1 MSNSNRRSWN
11 RLGSSILKNNQI
23 LFLFSISLLVTVWSF
38 SSHVFNATAMISS
51 PTLVVATFVEI
62 MTGDTWQMHL
72 AATLR
77 RVIYAFVLTM
87 IVGTFV
93 GVLTGMSTFWE
104 KALQDYV
111 TVGLALPSL
120 FAAVFSAMWFG
131 FSPVTPMVA
140 GALIAFPFLS
150 QEVYEGVKDIDQELL
165 EMSSSFDI
173 SRMRMTR
180 RVIIESILPQWFGG
194 ARYSFALCWKITTL
208 TELVAAESGVGY
220 MIEFQ
225 LQQLSISGVLAW
237 TILFT
242 TVMMLLEYGVLQQ
255 IEKRAFDWRQDA
267 TIGWS

>member
-1 MSNSNRRSWN
+1 MNTSNPVSWDRFTN
-11 RLGSSILKNNQI
+11 LLVKNNQI
-23 LFLFSISLLVTVWSF
+23 TFLISILLVIFIWFF
-38 SSHVFNATAMISS
+38 SSHLFNLTDTISS
-51 PTLVVATFVEI
+51 PTLVGATFVEI
-62 MTGDTWQMHL
+62 MMGDSWYGHL
-72 AATLR
+72 FATLR

-93 GVLTGMSTFWE
+93 GVLTGMSNFWE

-111 TVGLALPSL
+111 TVALALPSL

-131 FSPVTPMVA
+131 FSSATPMIA

-150 QEVYEGVKDIDQELL
+150 QEVYEGIKNIDQELL
-165 EMSSSFDI
+165 EMSKSFDI
-173 SRMRMTR
+173 SRVRMIR

-194 ARYSFALCWKITTL
+194 ARYSFALCWKVTTL
-208 TELVAAESGVGY
+208 TELVAAENGVGY

-225 LQQLSISGVLAW
+225 LQQLSVSGILAW

-242 TVMMLLEYGVLQQ
+242 SVMMALEYGVLRQ
-255 IEKRAFDWRQDA
+255 IEKRAFDWRQNA